1 MSNSVT
7 SATYIRNLSYS
18 IRRQLS
24 GILDPQERWKE
35 IIISIRKPNGD
46 FRYSQHNVR
55 RFAGLVA
62 QGKSPTEELL
72 ADWGTSNCTV
82 GELVDILKSHKL
94 LAAAAIVLPGMIQI
108 TTAMQIA
115 FNCNAVPAEAQQPDP
130 PSAETYSALPTRL
143 LDNKGTQ
150 TVPSSAPTQIQLD
163 SCDPEPTSFSSISYN
178 DLIKIT
184 DGFNDRPVSE
194 GGCRLGE
201 GGFGAVYKGV
211 LNHKLVA
218 VKKLIPVEDMSL
230 EDLQIQFHQEIQTL
244 TVLQHENLVDMVG
257 FSCDGQYPCVIYPLM
272 PNGSLLDRLA
282 CLEGTPP
289 LSWKQRC
296 LIAEGTASGLEFV
309 HRNHHVHRD
318 VKSANIL
325 LDEKLVAKISDFG
338 LTRASPKGT
347 STTMKTERIVG
358 TCAYM
363 APEALRGQVTP
374 KSDIFSFGVVLLE
387 ILSGLPPVDENHNP
401 QFLMEVPSAIEDED
415 EELTFEGFLD
425 TKMEDVQLG
434 QAESVYT
441 LACSCLQDRKNQR
454 PVSKQVLL
462 ELSGVVKSISLE
474 QQ

>member
-24 GILDPQERWKE
+24 GILDPQESWKE

-46 FRYSQHNVR
+46 FRYSQHQVR

-94 LAAAAIVLPGMIQI
+94 LAAAAIVLPD
-108 TTAMQIA
+108 
-115 FNCNAVPAEAQQPDP
+115 AVPAEAQQPDP

-201 GGFGAVYKGV
+201 GGFGTVYKGV

-272 PNGSLLDRLA
+272 SNGSLLDRLA

-387 ILSGLPPVDENHNP
+387 ILSGLPPVDENHDP

-425 TKMEDVQLG
+425 TKMEDVKLG

-462 ELSGVVKSISLE
+462 ELSSVVKSISLE

>member
-1 MSNSVT
+1 M
-7 SATYIRNLSYS
+7 
-18 IRRQLS
+18 
-24 GILDPQERWKE
+24 GILD
-35 IIISIRKPNGD
+35 ILNIM
-46 FRYSQHNVR
+46 